1 MKNQEKYS
9 YQTACNVNFK
19 TIIMKKLLFLITIFT
34 LTTTFAQTEAEDK
47 DAILTVM
54 KMQEKA
60 WSNNDL
66 EGFMQGYWKS
76 DSLKFYGS
84 NGLTK
89 GWQQT
94 LDNYKKGYPTKE
106 HSGTLSFKINDI
118 SKISDDSYWVMGE
131 YFLKRNVG
139 DANGVFMIIFK
150 KINGEW
156 KIVADTS
163 C

>member
-1 MKNQEKYS
+1 
-9 YQTACNVNFK
+9 
-19 TIIMKKLLFLITIFT
+19 MKKIIFI
-34 LTTTFAQTEAEDK
+34 LCILSFSIGNSQSSEKEDK
-47 DAILTVM
+47 AAILSVM
-54 KMQEKA
+54 NLQEKA

-66 EGFMQGYWKS
+66 EGFMHGYWKS

-106 HSGTLSFKINDI
+106 HSGTLNFTISDI
-118 SKISDDSYWVMGE
+118 SKIDEGSYWVMGE
-131 YFLKRNVG
+131 YHLKRSVG
-139 DANGVFMIIFK
+139 DANGVFIIIFK
-150 KINGEW
+150 KIDGEW
-156 KIVADTS
+156 KIVADMS

>member
-1 MKNQEKYS
+1 
-9 YQTACNVNFK
+9 
-19 TIIMKKLLFLITIFT
+19 MKKILLVICVLSFLIGNS
-34 LTTTFAQTEAEDK
+34 QSSEKEDK
-47 DAILTVM
+47 TAIQSVM
-54 KMQEKA
+54 ALQEMA

-84 NGLTK
+84 SGLTK

-106 HSGTLSFKINDI
+106 HSGTLTFTINDI
-118 SKISDDSYWVMGE
+118 SKIENNSYWVMGE

-139 DANGVFMIIFK
+139 DANGIFIIIFK
-150 KINGEW
+150 KINGEL
-156 KIVADTS
+156 KIVADMS
-163 C
+163 CG

>member
-1 MKNQEKYS
+1 
-9 YQTACNVNFK
+9 
-19 TIIMKKLLFLITIFT
+19 MKKIILLLCFIHVSICTSQTTIKEDH
-34 LTTTFAQTEAEDK
+34 EAIV
-47 DAILTVM
+47 AVM
-54 KMQEKA
+54 KLQEKA

-66 EGFMQGYWKS
+66 EGFMKGYWKS

-84 NGLTK
+84 SGLTK

-106 HSGTLSFKINDI
+106 HAGTLTFTIKDI
-118 SKISDDSYWVMGE
+118 SKISNGNYWVMGA
-131 YFLKRNVG
+131 YDLKRKVG
-139 DANGVFMIIFK
+139 HANGVFMIIFK

>member
-1 MKNQEKYS
+1 
-9 YQTACNVNFK
+9 
-19 TIIMKKLLFLITIFT
+19 MKKIIFILCLLSFTIGNS
-34 LTTTFAQTEAEDK
+34 QSSEKEDK
-47 DAILTVM
+47 AAILSVM
-54 KMQEKA
+54 DLQEKA

-84 NGLTK
+84 SGLTK

-106 HSGTLSFKINDI
+106 HSGTLNFTISDI
-118 SKISDDSYWVMGE
+118 SKIDEGSYWVMGE
-131 YFLKRNVG
+131 YHLKRSVG
-139 DANGVFMIIFK
+139 DANGVFIIIFK
-150 KINGEW
+150 KIDGEW
-156 KIVADTS
+156 KIVADMS

>member
-1 MKNQEKYS
+1 MKNLILLFTLFIASSTFAQTDSEDKAAILKIMKNQEK
-9 YQTACNVNFK
+9 
-19 TIIMKKLLFLITIFT
+19 
-34 LTTTFAQTEAEDK
+34 
-47 DAILTVM
+47 
-54 KMQEKA
+54 A
-60 WSNNDL
+60 WSANDL

-94 LDNYKKGYPTKE
+94 LDKYKKGYPTKE
-106 HSGTLSFKINDI
+106 HSGTLNFKINDI
-118 SKISDDSYWVMGE
+118 SKISDNSYWVMGE
-131 YFLKRNVG
+131 YFLKRSVG
-139 DANGVFMIIFK
+139 DANGIFMIIFK